1 MKLINKLKNKKH
13 IKLIVGIILAILI
26 SSGITGIIFAFKDT
40 NEKKIEKITLPAL
53 MQKLGFEDHDNSGI
67 DYENTPLTITF
78 HFSKTGKL
86 QHLDKE
92 TEDTIHK
99 PKNKVWKRYL
109 YRGTDYLGDLQKLAD
124 NNYKISESNNNL
136 KIWEWNEEKI

>member
-40 NEKKIEKITLPAL
+40 NEKKVEKITLPAL
-53 MQKLGFEDHDNSGI
+53 MQKLGFEDHDKSGI

-99 PKNKVWKRYL
+99 PKNKV
-109 YRGTDYLGDLQKLAD
+109 
-124 NNYKISESNNNL
+124 
-136 KIWEWNEEKI
+136 